1 MNRND
6 DFDNTLEA
14 WLRGQAPSQAPDRV
28 LDAALDRVAAQS
40 QKRSRLQRLIGGT
53 HMATL
58 TRVAAVTAVV
68 AVAVL
73 VGFQL
78 SNLMRNVGPAPSPSP
93 SVSAEPSESAI
104 PSSFEPSA
112 GPSSA
117 GLVLRLEG
125 GAEDGRFH
133 LVTILEDGR
142 VITTAGRGTAG
153 PATPPFERRL
163 TAAGVQLVRDEMN
176 ATGLTDASATYY
188 PVAKPGVE
196 PPPYGGAGSA
206 LEVGLRGGGTASIF
220 WFFFGGDGLYFEPQ
234 PEALAL
240 DALAA
245 RLQTLEEWLPASAW
259 ADASPKAYSPAQYRI
274 VISTDVWGGSVNDLP
289 VESST
294 VAWPLEAGIDT
305 FGDVIAQGS
314 PEIRCGLA
322 TFTEGAAVIDALE
335 TAGAAPP
342 SEPSYLSFQVGLRAA
357 SRLITIALEPVIP
370 FFPGRC

>member
-1 MNRND
+1 MSRND

-14 WLRGQAPSQAPDRV
+14 WLSSQAPSQAPDRV
-28 LDAALDRVAAQS
+28 LDAALDRVATQS
-40 QKRSRLQRLIGGT
+40 RKRSWLRRLIGGT
-53 HMATL
+53 PMTIL

-78 SNLMRNVGPAPSPSP
+78 SHLMRNVGPAPSPSP
-93 SVSAEPSESAI
+93 SVSAQSTESAS

-112 GPSSA
+112 SPRA
-117 GLVLRLEG
+117 AALVLRLEG

-133 LVTILEDGR
+133 LVTVLEDGR
-142 VITTAGRGTAG
+142 VITTAARGTAG
-153 PATPPFERRL
+153 AATPPFERRL

-196 PPPYGGAGSA
+196 PPPYGGVGSA
-206 LEVGLRGGGTASIF
+206 LEVGLPGGVAVSIT
-220 WFFFGGDGLYFEPQ
+220 WFYWGDGNPYFEPQ

-240 DALAA
+240 TNLAG
-245 RLQTLEEWLPASAW
+245 RLQTLEEWLPAGAW
-259 ADASPKAYSPAQYRI
+259 ADASPQAYAPAQYRI
-274 VISTDVWGGSVNDLP
+274 VISTDPWGGSVNDLP

-294 VAWPLEAGIDT
+294 VAWPLDAGIDA
-305 FGDVIAQGS
+305 FGAVISAGS

-322 TFTEGAAVIDALE
+322 TATEGAAVIDALE
-335 TAGAAPP
+335 TAGATP
-342 SEPSYLSFQVGLRAA
+342 SDTQSYLSFQLGLRAV
-357 SRLITIALEPVIP
+357 SRRITITLEPVIP